1 MSPAPLQSTPVLVP
15 VYAAGAGIP
24 APALKVAQE
33 ADWMRFEDE
42 VANVRFTSPDERAL
56 LEFGPETVR
65 YYHDRDA
72 LWLAEYRPG
81 PGLAGAWAAS
91 FGSETPAEAIAAFT
105 RAVACMPGIRGTFP
119 GYGAGPGRPETVFA
133 LVQGAGWRE
142 SRSGQRIVHI
152 SPDGAARL
160 VLDEAPPVIEGQF
173 LAVGPHW
180 HASYREVGGERDWTA
195 QFTAEVPAEAVA
207 AFAAVLC
214 DPAGLDPDRDV

>member
-1 MSPAPLQSTPVLVP
+1 MPPRALEV
-15 VYAAGAGIP
+15 ARGAG
-24 APALKVAQE
+24 
-33 ADWMRFEDE
+33 WMRFEDE
-42 VANVRFTSPDERAL
+42 AANVRFTSPDERAL

-81 PGLAGAWAAS
+81 PGVAGAWAAT

-105 RAVACMPGIRGTFP
+105 RALVCLPGTSGASH
-119 GYGAGPGRPETVFA
+119 GYCSGPGRPETVFA
-133 LVQGAGWRE
+133 LVQQAGWRE
-142 SRSGQRIVHI
+142 SRSAGRIVQI

-180 HASYREVGGERDWTA
+180 RAVYREEGGERDWSA
-195 QFTAEVPAEAVA
+195 QFTAEIPAEAIA
-207 AFAAVLC
+207 AFAAALC
-214 DPAGLDPDRDV
+214 DPAGLDSEREE